1 MKIKKVYNNN
11 VVLAQRENETEMVVM
26 GCGIAFQK
34 KAGDTIDSEAIEK
47 TFVLKGQND
56 HELYEKLA
64 ELLKD
69 VPVQYVE
76 LSEKIITFAKSV
88 LPNKI
93 DNYIYIALTDHINF
107 AIARHQQGIQL
118 KNVLLWEI
126 KKFYK
131 QEFAVALKALE
142 MIEEDIG
149 LHFEED
155 EAGFIAMHFVNSQ
168 ASNENM
174 ASVVAVTK
182 MVNSVLNIVKFHF
195 QMDLDETSINYERFI
210 THLRFFALRF
220 LRKERGEEE
229 ERVDQ
234 FLYEQVQRKYSEA
247 FRCCQKVE
255 AYLKNTLDWEVTND
269 EKVFLTLHIHRVT
282 NRQKWNQEK
291 SEQSS
296 AN

>member
-26 GCGIAFQK
+26 GCGLAFQK
-34 KAGDTIDSEAIEK
+34 KAGDTIDSEAVEK
-47 TFVLKGQND
+47 TFVLKNQND
-56 HELYEKLA
+56 YEVYEKLA

-69 VPVQYVE
+69 VPVEYVE
-76 LSEKIITFAKSV
+76 LSDKIITFAKSV
-88 LPNKI
+88 LPNKL
-93 DNYIYIALTDHINF
+93 DNYIYIALTDHISF
-107 AIARHQQGIQL
+107 AIARHKQGIEF

-131 QEFAVALKALE
+131 QEFAVALKALDI
-142 MIEEDIG
+142 IEEEIG
-149 LHFEED
+149 IHFEED
-155 EAGFIAMHFVNSQ
+155 EAGFIAMHLVNSQ

-182 MVNSVLNIVKFHF
+182 MVNSVLNIVKYHF
-195 QMDLDETSINYERFI
+195 QMDLDESSINYERFI
-210 THLRFFALRF
+210 THLRFFAMRF
-220 LRKERGEEE
+220 LRKERVEE

-234 FLYEQVQRKYSEA
+234 FLYEQVERKYSEA
-247 FRCCQKVE
+247 FRCCQKI
-255 AYLKNTLDWEVTND
+255 ATYLESSLKWEISND

-282 NRQKWNQEK
+282 NRQKWSQE
-291 SEQSS
+291 ELEHTT

>member
-26 GCGIAFQK
+26 GCGLAFQK
-34 KAGDTIDSEAIEK
+34 KAGDTIDSGAVEK
-47 TFVLKGQND
+47 TFVLKNQND
-56 HELYEKLA
+56 YEVYEKLA

-69 VPVQYVE
+69 VPVEYVE
-76 LSEKIITFAKSV
+76 LSDKIITFAKSV
-88 LPNKI
+88 LPNKL
-93 DNYIYIALTDHINF
+93 DNYIYIALTDHISF
-107 AIARHQQGIQL
+107 AIARHKQGIEF

-142 MIEEDIG
+142 MIEAEIG
-149 LHFEED
+149 VHFEED
-155 EAGFIAMHFVNSQ
+155 EAGFIAMHLVNSQ

-182 MVNSVLNIVKFHF
+182 MVNSVLNIVKYHF
-195 QMDLDETSINYERFI
+195 QMDLDESSINYERFI
-210 THLRFFALRF
+210 THLRFFAMRF
-220 LRKERGEEE
+220 LRKERVDE

-234 FLYEQVQRKYSEA
+234 FLYEQVERKYSEA
-247 FRCCQKVE
+247 FRCCQKI
-255 AYLKNTLDWEVTND
+255 ATYLESTLKWEISND

-282 NRQKWNQEK
+282 NRQKWSHEK
-291 SEQSS
+291 LEHTA